1 MPFIPVLNG
10 ATMEMRYTWQ
20 GEQVE
25 SVVGLAIPT
34 NYNVNQ
40 FDTFALNVVT
50 DWNAIVKPVTHTSCA
65 LRELYFTD
73 QQSASGS
80 TFTYSTD
87 LPSAGTA
94 TGDSMPNNCSCAI
107 SFRTA
112 FRGRSYR
119 GRNYPPGLPEEYAN
133 NNRVTVTWQNAW
145 LQFYAALFGRAND
158 NNTPLGV
165 ISRYANN
172 APRTTGQ
179 ITPITAILFVDNVID
194 SQRRRLPG
202 RGT

>member
-25 SVVGLAIPT
+25 SVVGLVIPT
-34 NYNVNQ
+34 NYNMNA
-40 FDTFALNVVT
+40 FATLAANVVA
-50 DWNAIVKPVTHTSCA
+50 DWNTIVKPVTHTSCA

-73 QQSASGS
+73 QQSDSGS
-80 TFTYSTD
+80 TFTFSTG
-87 LPSAGTA
+87 LPSPGAA

-107 SFRTA
+107 SFRTP

-119 GRNYPPGLPEEYAN
+119 GRNYPPGLPEEYAS
-133 NNRVTVTWQNAW
+133 NNRVTSAWQNAW

-158 NNTPLGV
+158 NSTPLGV
-165 ISRYANN
+165 ISRYSGGL
-172 APRTTGQ
+172 PRTQGQ
-179 ITPITAILFVDNVID
+179 ITPITAILYVDNVID

-202 RGT
+202 RGN

>member
-20 GEQVE
+20 GEEVE
-25 SVVGLAIPT
+25 SVVGLVIPT

-40 FDTFALNVVT
+40 FDTLAANVVA
-50 DWNAIVKPVTHTSCA
+50 DWNTIVKPVTHETCA

-73 QQSASGS
+73 QQSDSGG
-80 TFTYSTD
+80 TYTYSTG
-87 LPSAGTA
+87 LPSPGTFL
-94 TGDSMPNNCSCAI
+94 GNSMSNNCSCAI
-107 SFRTA
+107 SFRTP

-119 GRNYPPGLPEEYAN
+119 GRNYPPGLPEGYQE
-133 NNRVTVTWQNAW
+133 NNRVLPAWQNAW

-158 NNTPLGV
+158 NSTPLGV
-165 ISRYANN
+165 ISRYANKN
-172 APRTTGQ
+172 PRVVGQ
-179 ITPITAILFVDNVID
+179 ITPITAILFVDNVVD

-202 RGT
+202 RGK